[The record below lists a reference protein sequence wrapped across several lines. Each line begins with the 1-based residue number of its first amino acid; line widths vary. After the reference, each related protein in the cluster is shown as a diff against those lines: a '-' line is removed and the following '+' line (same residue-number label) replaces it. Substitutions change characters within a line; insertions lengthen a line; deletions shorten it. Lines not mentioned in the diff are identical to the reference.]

1 MSLKQPTFKPRM
13 SMITLG
19 VNDMQRAIQFYEA
32 GLGLPR
38 HGEGDDVAFF
48 SLNGTWLGL
57 YPKANLADD
66 IGIEAQGSGFSGFT
80 ISHNVDSEEQVDLV
94 MNHVVSVGAKLIK
107 KPEKVFWGGYSGYF
121 QDPDGYYWEVAFNP
135 FTWIGPADEA
145 GN

>member
-1 MSLKQPTFKPRM
+1 M

-19 VNDMQRAIQFYEA
+19 VTDMQRAIQFYEV

-57 YPKANLADD
+57 YPRAKLADD
-66 IGIEAQGSGFSGFT
+66 IGVEPSGSGFAGFT
-80 ISHNVDSEEQVDLV
+80 ISHNLESEEQVDLV
-94 MNHVVSVGAKLIK
+94 MEHAISVGASLIK

-135 FTWIGPADEA
+135 FTWIGPTDAT
-145 GN
+145 